1 MMARDIELSVE
12 DLDEMDDVVD
22 SFDERID
29 DVAMRIDQLDVDS
42 ARQQLH
48 LLTMIGR
55 AQMTI
60 IGDKD
65 VKIEE
70 LRDRAYD
77 LDNEMAELRDDLE
90 TAEAD
95 IESLEQRNRVLRDSW
110 ERARED
116 VDRMNGGLRTSVR
129 IMVVMAA
136 FMLVELVVIACL
148 ALA

>member
-1 MMARDIELSVE
+1 MIVRDIEINAENLE
-12 DLDEMDDVVD
+12 ATNDVID

-60 IGDKD
+60 INDKD
-65 VKIEE
+65 VKINE

-77 LDNEMAELRDDLE
+77 LDHEMTELRDDLE

-95 IESLEQRNRVLRDSW
+95 IESLEQRNKVLRDSW
-110 ERARED
+110 DRARED
-116 VDRMNGGLRTSVR
+116 IDRMDGGLRTSVR

>member
-1 MMARDIELSVE
+1 MARDIEINVE
-12 DLDEMDDVVD
+12 DLDATEDVID
-22 SFDERID
+22 SFEDRID

-110 ERARED
+110 ERAREN